1 MRLLLDT
8 HAFIWWDRETGK
20 LPGRVH
26 DACQDNKNTLYLS
39 IASVWEIQ
47 IKMGIGKLRFERP
60 LACIIEEQIANGMEI
75 LPVKLPHLWQL
86 TDLPQ
91 VHNDPFD
98 RLLIAQAVVEDM
110 HLISADRVFSSYPI
124 KLFW

>member
-8 HAFIWWDRETGK
+8 HAFIWWDREASK
-20 LPGRVH
+20 LPGRVYE
-26 DACQDNKNTLYLS
+26 ACQDNKNTLCLS
-39 IASVWEIQ
+39 IASVWELQ

-60 LACIIEEQIANGMEI
+60 LARIVEEQIANGVEI

-98 RLLIAQAVVEDM
+98 RLLIAQAVVEEM
-110 HLISADRVFSSYPI
+110 HLISADRVFSSYPV

>member
-20 LPGRVH
+20 LPGRVY
-26 DACQDNKNTLYLS
+26 DACQDNKNMLCLS
-39 IASVWEIQ
+39 IASVWELQ

-60 LACIIEEQIANGMEI
+60 LERIVEEQIANGMEI

-86 TDLPQ
+86 TDLPR

-110 HLISADRVFSSYPI
+110 HLISADRVFSNYPI